1 MGTIQLLLIV
11 VGVVVVGISVAVGT
25 SIFGSNHEE
34 ANKDAITQDILRM
47 VSAAEGYYRKPRML
61 GGGGRT
67 FERITLEDCG
77 AESSGSVKQVENING
92 TYHIA
97 EASEDV
103 FSITGASIT
112 DPAHTVTISIDM
124 SVAKEKRLT
133 ISYENW

>member
-61 GGGGRT
+61 GGGGRS
-67 FERITLEDCG
+67 FEGITLEDCG
-77 AESSGSVKQVENING
+77 AESDGSTKEVENING
-92 TYHIA
+92 NYHIA
-97 EASEDV
+97 EASDDI

-124 SVAKEKRLT
+124 SVPKEKYLT